1 MGLGD
6 YLDSTYLKTPKQSG
20 LSDSETLNTVHQLAK
35 EAMENDIYAVMV
47 RPDYVRSLRML
58 LDENQSKVK
67 LGTVISFPEGRNTID
82 EKISEAQRAIADGA
96 DDLDFVVDY
105 VAFKN
110 GNLEKV
116 RDEIEFCSRLGLKAG
131 KVVKWIIETAALT
144 DEEIV
149 AITKMIR
156 EIAESKLAEFDLS
169 QIFVKSSTGFFETP
183 NGEPN
188 GANEHVIKLM
198 LDNAGALS
206 VKASGGVRTKEE
218 AEKMIELGVKRIGTS
233 SAFQI
238 ISGGNA
244 NGTY

>member
-1 MGLGD
+1 MRLGD

-20 LSDSETLNTVHQLAK
+20 LSDSETLNKVHQLAK
-35 EAMENDIYAVMV
+35 EAIENEIYAVMV

-58 LDENQSKVK
+58 LEENESNVK
-67 LGTVISFPEGRNTID
+67 IGTVISFPEGRNTVD

-96 DDLDFVVDY
+96 DELDFVMDY

-116 RDEIEFCSRLGLKAG
+116 NEEIEFCSRLGLKAG
-131 KVVKWIIETAALT
+131 KIVKWIIETAALS

-149 AITKMIR
+149 SVTKLIR
-156 EIAESKLAEFDLS
+156 EIAESKLSEFPLKD
-169 QIFVKSSTGFFETP
+169 IFVKSSTGFFQTP

-188 GANEHVIKLM
+188 GANEHVIKLI
-198 LDNAGALS
+198 LENAGELS
-206 VKASGGVRTKEE
+206 VKASGGVRSTEE
-218 AEKMIELGVKRIGTS
+218 AKKMIEMGVKRIGTS

-238 ISGGNA
+238 ISGGET
-244 NGTY
+244 NGNY

>member
-156 EIAESKLAEFDLS
+156 EIAENKLAEFDLS

>member
-20 LSDSETLNTVHQLAK
+20 LSDSETLNAVHQLAK

-96 DDLDFVVDY
+96 DELDFVVDY

-149 AITKMIR
+149 ALTKMIR
-156 EIAESKLAEFDLS
+156 EIAENKLAEFNLS
-169 QIFVKSSTGFFETP
+169 QIFVKSSTGFYETA

-188 GANEHVIKLM
+188 GANEHVVKLM
-198 LDNAGALS
+198 LENAGALS

-218 AEKMIELGVKRIGTS
+218 AERMIELGVKRIGTS

>member
-35 EAMENDIYAVMV
+35 EAMENNIYAVMV

-58 LDENQSKVK
+58 LDENQSNVK
-67 LGTVISFPEGRNTID
+67 LGTVISFPEGRNTLD

-96 DDLDFVVDY
+96 DDLDFVLDY

-116 RDEIEFCSRLGLKAG
+116 QEEVEFCSRLGLKAG

-149 AITKMIR
+149 AITKLIR
-156 EIAESKLAEFDLS
+156 EIAESKLSEFDLRN
-169 QIFVKSSTGFFETP
+169 IFVKSSTGFFVTP

-198 LDNAGALS
+198 LDHAGPLS
-206 VKASGGVRTKEE
+206 VKASGGVRTQEE

-244 NGTY
+244 NGSY

>member
-149 AITKMIR
+149 GITKMIR

-198 LDNAGALS
+198 LENAGALS

>member
-1 MGLGD
+1 MKLGD

-35 EAMENDIYAVMV
+35 EAMENEIYAVMV

-58 LDENQSKVK
+58 LDENESNVK
-67 LGTVISFPEGRNTID
+67 LGTVISFPEGRNTVD

-96 DDLDFVVDY
+96 DDLDFVLDY

-116 RDEIEFCSRLGLKAG
+116 REEIEFCSRLGLKAE

-149 AITKMIR
+149 AATKLIR
-156 EIAESKLAEFDLS
+156 EIAEEKLAEFPLEN
-169 QIFVKSSTGFFETP
+169 IFVKSSTGFFETA

-188 GANEHVIKLM
+188 GANEHVIGLM
-198 LDNAGALS
+198 LDHAGKLS

-218 AEKMIELGVKRIGTS
+218 AQKMIELGVKRIGTS
-233 SAFQI
+233 SALAI
-238 ISGGNA
+238 ISGGETNSS
-244 NGTY
+244 Y

>member
-1 MGLGD
+1 MRLGD

-35 EAMENDIYAVMV
+35 EAMENEIFAVMV

-58 LDENQSKVK
+58 LDENESNVK
-67 LGTVISFPEGRNTID
+67 IGTVISFPEGRNTVD

-96 DDLDFVVDY
+96 DELDFVLDY
-105 VAFKN
+105 VGFKN

-131 KVVKWIIETAALT
+131 KIVKWIIETAALT

-149 AITKMIR
+149 AATKLIR
-156 EIAESKLAEFDLS
+156 EISESKLAEFPLKD
-169 QIFVKSSTGFFETP
+169 IFVKSSTGFFETP

-198 LDNAGALS
+198 LENAGELS
-206 VKASGGVRTKEE
+206 VKASGGVRSFEE
-218 AEKMIELGVKRIGTS
+218 AQKMIELGVKRIGTS

-238 ISGGNA
+238 LSGGET
-244 NGTY
+244 NGSY

>member
-149 AITKMIR
+149 GLTKMIR

>member
-1 MGLGD
+1 MRLGD

-35 EAMENDIYAVMV
+35 EAMENEIYAVMV

-58 LDENQSKVK
+58 LDENESNVK
-67 LGTVISFPEGRNTID
+67 LGTVISFPEGRNTVD

-96 DDLDFVVDY
+96 DELDFVMDY

-116 RDEIEFCSRLGLKAG
+116 NEEIEFCSRLGLKAG
-131 KVVKWIIETAALT
+131 KIVKWIIETAALT

-149 AITKMIR
+149 GATTLIR
-156 EIAESKLAEFDLS
+156 EIAETKLAEFPLKD
-169 QIFVKSSTGFFETP
+169 IFVKSSTGFFQTP
-183 NGEPN
+183 HGEPN

-198 LDNAGALS
+198 LENAGDLS
-206 VKASGGVRTKEE
+206 VKASGGVRSTEE
-218 AEKMIELGVKRIGTS
+218 AEKMIGLGVKRIGTS

-238 ISGGNA
+238 ISGGET
-244 NGTY
+244 NGSY